1 MSCVMDVVRPHI
13 FDRVH
18 SAYFGYGTVIGVE
31 SIEDVDHHGYNAVV
45 LFDERNEILHSADSY
60 EETCYASFHV
70 EDSVRNQRCYWV
82 DVYAASTN
90 PKSCDGDKVR
100 LIPFGTLEYRQHP
113 IRAEFKRGADD
124 KPVPVSIVAIDHNEE
139 MWLIAFDDDNDDN
152 VPKHDGRGI
161 STYYDEILK
170 HLWPDKYIY
179 YWAYDVRI
187 SINASLLGTTPAFDA
202 DSTDNKDS
210 TDEDD
215 YVDEDEALE
224 DEDAW
229 EGPVRDD
236 EDEEDT
242 VASPSYYKI
251 ARVEPNEL
259 MGDLMSFEQHEGFL
273 WGNIIKYAYR
283 YGNKGE
289 KAETVK
295 KIRKYCD
302 MLLEIL
308 EPKSELED

>member
-1 MSCVMDVVRPHI
+1 MSCVMNVVKPHI

-31 SIEDVDHHGYNAVV
+31 SIAEADNGEYNAVV
-45 LFDERNEILHSADSY
+45 LFDDRNEILHSADSY
-60 EETCYASFHV
+60 EETCYETFHV

-113 IRAEFKRGADD
+113 IRAEFKGGVV
-124 KPVPVSIVAIDHNEE
+124 KEPVHISIVAIDHNED
-139 MWLIAFDDDNDDN
+139 MWLIAFDNKDDNEHC
-152 VPKHDGRGI
+152 HDGRGLT
-161 STYYDEILK
+161 TYYDDILE
-170 HLWPDKYIY
+170 HLWPDKDIY
-179 YWAYDVRI
+179 YWSNDGRI

-202 DSTDNKDS
+202 DAPYK
-210 TDEDD
+210 
-215 YVDEDEALE
+215 DEDEALE

-229 EGPVRDD
+229 EGPVRD
-236 EDEEDT
+236 EDEDT

-259 MGDLMSFEQHEGFL
+259 MEDLMSFEQHEGFL